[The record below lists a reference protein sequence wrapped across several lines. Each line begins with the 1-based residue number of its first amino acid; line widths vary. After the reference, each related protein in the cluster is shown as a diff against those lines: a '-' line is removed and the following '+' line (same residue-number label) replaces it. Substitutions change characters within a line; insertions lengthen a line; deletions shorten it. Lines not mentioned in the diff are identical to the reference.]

1 MQLGFHPAPAHFQ
14 HVMHEAL
21 DGHVL
26 GVPRPRHAT
35 YIDNVTVPGR
45 GWVDTFRD
53 SMYAMARLAA
63 KGLPLAADKCH
74 FIDDTQLVLGLE
86 VLGATGEY
94 RVGNKALKVLLG
106 GGLPRT

>member
-1 MQLGFHPAPAHFQ
+1 MQIGFHPTPAHFQ
-14 HVMHEAL
+14 HMMHEAL

-26 GVPRPRHAT
+26 GVPRPRHTT
-35 YIDNVTVPGR
+35 YINDVTVPGQ

-53 SMYAMARLAA
+53 SIYAVARLAT
-63 KGLPLAADKCH
+63 KGLPLAADKRY
-74 FIDDTQLVLGLE
+74 FIDDSQPLLGLE

-94 RVGNKALKVLLG
+94 LVGNKALKVLLG